1 MHLVLESASR
11 AEGYAFGLRDAGI
24 ITEYSASN
32 DVHRLETVEK
42 SAFGRKALSRP
53 GYGPKYGLNFFQNR
67 RNEKAPNNRG
77 SNV

>member
-11 AEGYAFGLRDAGI
+11 AEGYALGLHDAGI

-53 GYGPKYGLNFFQNR
+53 GYGPKYGLNFFLEPQKR
-67 RNEKAPNNRG
+67 KSPE
-77 SNV
+77 